1 MREHARH
8 FRPLVAPLLL
18 LVAHLVTLAVLVRI
32 DVVGRLLGAAAAP
45 PLALVVVVGAFY
57 VLRLGVYFVVPGWL
71 LCRMVGVVAAV
82 LRLND
87 NPP

>member
-1 MREHARH
+1 MRRLARL
-8 FRPLVAPLLL
+8 FRPLVAPLLV

-45 PLALVVVVGAFY
+45 PLALVAVVGAFY
-57 VLRLGVYFVVPGWL
+57 VLRLGAYFVVPGWL
-71 LCRMVGVVAAV
+71 LCRMVAVVAAAV
-82 LRLND
+82 RLND